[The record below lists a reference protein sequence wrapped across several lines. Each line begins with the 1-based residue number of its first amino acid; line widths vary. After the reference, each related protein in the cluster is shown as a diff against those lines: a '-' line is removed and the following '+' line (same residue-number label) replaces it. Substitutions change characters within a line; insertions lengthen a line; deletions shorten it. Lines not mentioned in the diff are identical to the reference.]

1 MMIISEKP
9 IAAKRIAD
17 AIDHQGEPREIKR
30 GRASYFECHRGND
43 TVIVVYALG
52 HLFELKQT
60 ESGWTYPRLETEWVP
75 KYEVDK
81 KAAATKPI
89 IDLIHRLSKDTD
101 QFYVATDFDI
111 EGSLIGYLTLKYAC
125 GTDPT
130 KAKRMRFSSLTGTE
144 IASAYENP
152 MPTLDFPL
160 IESGHV
166 RHEIDWLYGINLTR
180 ALTLAVKR
188 AAGWFKIVSTG
199 RVQGP
204 ALAYATKQE
213 QKINLFVPV
222 PFWSLLVTGSHDGL
236 EFGLEYSKG
245 RIATSHEARMVVEDL
260 QDKTG
265 RVTELSSKKL
275 TQHAPEPFNLSTL
288 QSEAYRHF
296 AFRPSKT
303 LQIAQ
308 QLYLDALISYP
319 RTGSQQIPPSIDV
332 KSILQGLGAN
342 KRYSALAKSV
352 LDTGSLVL
360 RQGPKSDPAHPAIH
374 PTGVVPA
381 EKMAPNNEKV
391 YDLIVRR
398 FLAAFGKDALKETL
412 RADIAVD
419 HHVLH
424 LRGLRT
430 IERGW
435 LDYYRPYAL
444 MSDKA
449 MPSITKD
456 DLIRLVSV
464 EAERRLTTPPPR
476 YNPSSLMKA
485 LENDDLGTKATRA
498 GIVDSLKSRGYA
510 LNDRFEISA
519 LGYAAF
525 ETLERYVPKIL
536 SPEFTREL
544 EREMER
550 VQQNP
555 ESRDKVLE
563 QAKAALLDLL
573 TAFRSN
579 EELIGRDLVA
589 GLKRYWQKREQLGTC
604 PKCGEGT
611 LMIIRSPK
619 TGKVFVGC
627 SGYRD
632 KKCDQ
637 TFPLPQK
644 GTIVPMDKDCEFCG
658 HRMIRVVSGRRT
670 WETCINWSQCPGR
683 QEQIKTLSARRS
695 QPSRTDE
702 ADRGENGD
710 Q

>member
-1 MMIISEKP
+1 MVISEKP

-17 AIDHQGEPREIKR
+17 ALDHQHEPREIKR
-30 GRASYFECHRGND
+30 GRTSYFECHRGDD
-43 TVIVVYALG
+43 TVLVVYALG
-52 HLFELKQT
+52 HLFELRQT

-81 KAAATKPI
+81 KAGATRPI
-89 IDLIHRLSKDTD
+89 IDLIHRLSKEAD
-101 QFYVATDFDI
+101 QFYVATDYDI
-111 EGSLIGYLTLKYAC
+111 EGSLIGYLTLRYAC
-125 GTDPT
+125 GTDPAQ
-130 KAKRMRFSSLTGTE
+130 AKRMRFSSLTSTE

-152 MPTLDFPL
+152 MPTLDFAL
-160 IESGHV
+160 IGSGHV

-188 AAGWFKIVSTG
+188 AAGWFKIISTG

-204 ALAYATKQE
+204 ALAYAARQE

-222 PFWSLLVTGSHDGL
+222 PFWSLIAVGSHDGQ
-236 EFGLEYSKG
+236 EFGLDYSKG
-245 RIATSHEARMVVEDL
+245 RITTSHEARIVVEDL
-260 QDKTG
+260 EGKTG
-265 RVTELSSKKL
+265 RVTDLSSRKL

-319 RTGSQQIPPSIDV
+319 RTNSQQIPPTIDV
-332 KSILQGLGAN
+332 KGILQGLAAN
-342 KRYSALAKSV
+342 KKYGILARSV
-352 LDTGSLVL
+352 LDAGKLVP
-360 RQGPKSDPAHPAIH
+360 RQGLKTDSAHPAIH
-374 PTGVVPA
+374 PTGVAPA
-381 EKMAPNNEKV
+381 QKLAPNNEKV
-391 YDLIVRR
+391 YDLTVRR
-398 FLAAFGKDALKETL
+398 FLATFGEDALKETL
-412 RADIAVD
+412 RADILVNS
-419 HHVLH
+419 HVLH

-435 LDYYRPYAL
+435 LEYYRPYATT
-444 MSDKA
+444 SDKP
-449 MPSITKD
+449 MPTLAKD

-464 EAERRLTTPPPR
+464 ETERRLTTPPPR

-525 ETLERYVPKIL
+525 ETLERYVPEIL
-536 SPEFTREL
+536 SPEFTRNL
-544 EREMER
+544 ERAMER
-550 VQQNP
+550 VQQDLG
-555 ESRDKVLE
+555 SRDKVLE
-563 QAKAALLDLL
+563 QAKAALLGLL

-627 SGYRD
+627 SGYRE

-644 GTIVPMDKDCEFCG
+644 GTIQPMDKDCEFCG
-658 HRMIRVVSGRRT
+658 HRMIRVVSGRRA
-670 WETCINWSQCPGR
+670 WETCINWSQCAGR

-695 QPSRTDE
+695 KLVHSDE
-702 ADRGENGD
+702 PDRGENSD
-710 Q
+710 E